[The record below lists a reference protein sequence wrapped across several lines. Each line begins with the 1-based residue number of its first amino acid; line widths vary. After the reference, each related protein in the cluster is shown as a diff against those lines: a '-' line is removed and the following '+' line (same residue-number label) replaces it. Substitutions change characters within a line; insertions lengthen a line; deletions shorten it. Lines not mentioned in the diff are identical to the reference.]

1 MSDQPPWDQNIE
13 RQIPGLREAVSN
25 LASVASNSG
34 FRVAT
39 IVFAPAQQ
47 RAATNVPPT
56 RIAFASEEEAVP
68 PTLATTT
75 EALERWAGAHPSGPQ
90 WRVTEDVPA
99 TTHVPQERSTA
110 QGTLPLRSKR
120 ASTSVVEG
128 ESDAGTQF
136 GKRKR
141 FSEPPSGG
149 QASPSGAFWGTV
161 LEERPGT
168 PQGMLPAQRGPS
180 QPPPLVG
187 PSQTP
192 AELQRP
198 FPPSQEALR
207 WRQTE
212 AGTDDMDRDRIQR
225 YSTFPSLR
233 LRSPIGQRQRQPVL
247 PSLQEPLF
255 GTPGQVF
262 RDRFAASPASAQPGR
277 RPPERRFF
285 RRTASHL
292 LGRLSS
298 FGTAGPSASRRSA
311 SPPPLN
317 VESQF
322 YAARASGLPAV
333 EGAIQR
339 PAGEL
344 LSQPATGDILHT
356 PMFPAMQR
364 APQEGVGQFGTNL
377 AQQSG
382 SRSAS
387 GSGASQAQP
396 SGATAS
402 PSGEGSGIQRGGVS
416 TRGKRGRRL
425 GTSHERDHWF
435 QCEQCTNKFKRK
447 SDKNRHVRVVH
458 EKSRPFMCP
467 LCSKTFG
474 EKFVFYA
481 LSTSVSEDSRPS
493 FSNRS
498 CVS

>member
-13 RQIPGLREAVSN
+13 RRIPGLREAVSN
-25 LASVASNSG
+25 LATAASNSG

-39 IVFAPAQQ
+39 IVFAPDHQ

-56 RIAFASEEEAVP
+56 RIAFTSEEEAES

-75 EALERWAGAHPSGPQ
+75 EALERWAGAHSSGPQ
-90 WRVTEDVPA
+90 WRITEEVPA
-99 TTHVPQERSTA
+99 TSHVPQERGTE

-128 ESDAGTQF
+128 ESDAGSQF

-149 QASPSGAFWGTV
+149 YASPSGAFWGTV

-168 PQGMLPAQRGPS
+168 PQGMPAERRPS

-187 PSQTP
+187 PSQMP

-198 FPPSQEALR
+198 LPPSREALR
-207 WRQTE
+207 WGQTE
-212 AGTDDMDRDRIQR
+212 TGTDEIESDRVQR
-225 YSTFPSLR
+225 YSTFPALR
-233 LRSPIGQRQRQPVL
+233 LRSPIGQRQRESVL

-262 RDRFAASPASAQPGR
+262 RDRFAPSPASAQPR
-277 RPPERRFF
+277 RQPLEGRFF

-292 LGRLSS
+292 LGRLSP
-298 FGTAGPSASRRSA
+298 FGAPRPSASRGPVST
-311 SPPPLN
+311 PPLN

-322 YAARASGLPAV
+322 YTGRASGLPAV

-344 LSQPATGDILHT
+344 FTQPATGDILQT
-356 PMFPAMQR
+356 QVFPTMQR
-364 APQEGVGQFGTNL
+364 APQEGVVGQYGTSL
-377 AQQSG
+377 TQHSG

-402 PSGEGSGIQRGGVS
+402 PGEVSEIQRGPAS

-435 QCEQCTNKFKRK
+435 ECERCSQKFRRK

-458 EKSRPFMCP
+458 DKSRPFMCP

-474 EKFVFYA
+474 EKFV
-481 LSTSVSEDSRPS
+481 V
-493 FSNRS
+493 
-498 CVS
+498 